1 MKRIDRYNEHLLEK
15 EFKSIVADILL
26 IAEAQTSDNTFE
38 WDLTEPKRTFNI
50 KDKTDFEVGDTVEFD
65 LEQKKKLKDYI
76 DFVKTKV
83 KNFKNYVNEPDPEV
97 DFVPSEKLR
106 ELLKVVVSNAP
117 TKEEAIEKVKE
128 YFDKFISELKS
139 LPYDI
144 KKSLLKR
151 FVYVFMAFVP
161 LLNLITD
168 KSIENEPV
176 LKEIRLEISNKEEI
190 KEESKPEFSSFKI
203 AQDGVHNKEGVY
215 TEDTED
221 KGNWTG
227 NEIGVGELLG
237 TKFGIAAPTLV
248 DYYQRNDLG
257 RPTKEDMKNLKYNL
271 ALKIY
276 KKDYWE
282 AQKLQNFKS
291 QSLANVLYDG
301 CVNQGPTA
309 TLNILN
315 ESLRDVNIDSTN
327 INNWREFHDVLVDEV
342 NQLPVRK
349 TKKLFNTIKIKRWEK
364 YQKGK
369 ARYQRGWKNRL
380 KAITFI
386 DNNDVENPDIS

>member
-1 MKRIDRYNEHLLEK
+1 
-15 EFKSIVADILL
+15 
-26 IAEAQTSDNTFE
+26 
-38 WDLTEPKRTFNI
+38 
-50 KDKTDFEVGDTVEFD
+50 
-65 LEQKKKLKDYI
+65 
-76 DFVKTKV
+76 
-83 KNFKNYVNEPDPEV
+83 
-97 DFVPSEKLR
+97 
-106 ELLKVVVSNAP
+106 
-117 TKEEAIEKVKE
+117 
-128 YFDKFISELKS
+128 
-139 LPYDI
+139 
-144 KKSLLKR
+144 
-151 FVYVFMAFVP
+151 MAFVP

-168 KSIENEPV
+168 KSIENEPL

-342 NQLPVRK
+342 NELPVKK